1 MNVRLQILNDVE
13 SCAQHAVRGVASL
26 IVGRTS
32 RRFTRTEPMVELSL
46 VVFSATPSTA
56 DAVTPH
62 LLTAPQPEAWAEIAT
77 LTEALL
83 DDPGD
88 ALRGR

>member
-1 MNVRLQILNDVE
+1 
-13 SCAQHAVRGVASL
+13 
-26 IVGRTS
+26 
-32 RRFTRTEPMVELSL
+32 MVELSL